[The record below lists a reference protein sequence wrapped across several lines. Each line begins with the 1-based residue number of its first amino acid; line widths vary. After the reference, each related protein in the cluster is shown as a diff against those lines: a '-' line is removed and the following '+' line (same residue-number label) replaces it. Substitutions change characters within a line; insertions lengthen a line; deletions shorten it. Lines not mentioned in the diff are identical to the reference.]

1 MTFESRLDRLWKD
14 QPLYYTYKEC
24 IQNYP
29 TGHGHEH
36 DLSRDS
42 SFEMTVE
49 EPVVIRRSV
58 SISEISLKGALKTI
72 SSSSSLRYIANPVIY
87 LSIYLFIYL
96 VSLFIYLFILTVRA
110 SSNLFPEYLFVSEIS
125 FIGYTGYF
133 LRACL

>member
-1 MTFESRLDRLWKD
+1 
-14 QPLYYTYKEC
+14 
-24 IQNYP
+24 
-29 TGHGHEH
+29 
-36 DLSRDS
+36 
-42 SFEMTVE
+42 MTVE
-49 EPVVIRRSV
+49 DPVVIRRSV

-96 VSLFIYLFILTVRA
+96 FSLFIYLFILTVRA

-133 LRACL
+133 VRACLLYLSNVGVSS